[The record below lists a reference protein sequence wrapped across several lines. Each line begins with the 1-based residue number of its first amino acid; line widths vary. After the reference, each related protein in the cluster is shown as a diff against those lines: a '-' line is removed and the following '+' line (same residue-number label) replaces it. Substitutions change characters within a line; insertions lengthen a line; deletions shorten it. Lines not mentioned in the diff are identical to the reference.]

1 MLVNIDEIK
10 SYLRIDGNEDDTMV
24 NALMRTA
31 QDLCLVVARCD
42 EEDIQEGDMNLVRTA
57 IFYAAAF
64 LYEHRE
70 EADHNAFLK
79 TLRALL
85 AGVRRE
91 GF

>member
-1 MLVNIDEIK
+1 MLVTIDEIK
-10 SYLRIDGNEDDTMV
+10 TYLRIDGNEDDTMV
-24 NALMRTA
+24 DALMRTA
-31 QDLCLVVARCD
+31 QDMCLVVARCD
-42 EEDIQEGDMNLVRTA
+42 EKDIREQDMNLMRTA
-57 IFYAAAF
+57 IFYASAF

>member
-10 SYLRIDGNEDDTMV
+10 SYLRIDGNEDDSMV
-24 NALMRTA
+24 DALMRTA

-85 AGVRRE
+85 AGIRRE

>member
-1 MLVNIDEIK
+1 MLVTLEEIK
-10 SYLRIDGNEDDTMV
+10 NYLRIDGNDDDAMV
-24 NALMRTA
+24 DALMRTA
-31 QDLCLVVARCD
+31 QDICLVVARCD
-42 EEDIQEGDMNLVRTA
+42 EADVQEEDMNLVRTA

-70 EADHNAFLK
+70 EADHSAFLR

-85 AGVRRE
+85 AGIRKE

>member
-1 MLVNIDEIK
+1 MLVTLEEIK
-10 SYLRIDGNEDDTMV
+10 NYLRIDGNDDDAMV
-24 NALMRTA
+24 DALMRTA
-31 QDLCLVVARCD
+31 QDICLVVARCD
-42 EEDIQEGDMNLVRTA
+42 EADVQENMNLVRTA

-70 EADHNAFLK
+70 EADHRAFLR

-85 AGVRRE
+85 AGIRKE

>member
-10 SYLRIDGNEDDTMV
+10 SYLRIDGNDDDTMV

>member
-10 SYLRIDGNEDDTMV
+10 SYLRIDGNDDDTMV

-85 AGVRRE
+85 AGIRRE

>member
-1 MLVNIDEIK
+1 MLVTLDEIK
-10 SYLRIDGNEDDTMV
+10 TYLRIDGDEDDEMID
-24 NALMRTA
+24 ALMRSA
-31 QDLCLVVARCD
+31 QDICLAVARCE

-85 AGVRRE
+85 AGIRRE

>member
-10 SYLRIDGNEDDTMV
+10 SYLRIDGNDDDTMV

-70 EADHNAFLK
+70 EADHNAFLR

-85 AGVRRE
+85 AGIRRE